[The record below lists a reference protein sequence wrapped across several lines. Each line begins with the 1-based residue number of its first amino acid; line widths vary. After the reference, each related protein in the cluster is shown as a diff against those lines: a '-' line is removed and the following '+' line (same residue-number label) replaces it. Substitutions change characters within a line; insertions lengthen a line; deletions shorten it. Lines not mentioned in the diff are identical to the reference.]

1 MATVARYTRSHSY
14 IIMMHVHTST
24 HVVHVHV
31 HVHVHAST
39 MYMYICIVF
48 GFGCPDK
55 LNIIELFHVAT
66 VGTHAH
72 ISCYII
78 NIMIHVRT

>member
-24 HVVHVHV
+24 HVVHVH
-31 HVHVHAST
+31 AST
-39 MYMYICIVF
+39 MYMYICIRF
-48 GFGCPDK
+48 GFGYPDK
-55 LNIIELFHVAT
+55 LNIVELFHVAT

-72 ISCYII
+72 ISCYI
-78 NIMIHVRT
+78 MIHVRT